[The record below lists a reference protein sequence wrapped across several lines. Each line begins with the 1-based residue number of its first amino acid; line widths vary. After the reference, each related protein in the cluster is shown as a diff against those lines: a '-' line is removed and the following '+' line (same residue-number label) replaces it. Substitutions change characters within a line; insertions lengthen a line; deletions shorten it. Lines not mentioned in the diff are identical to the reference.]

1 MYVNFSAAQW
11 TIRVALLI
19 LSVFLTDVTGVGTL
33 HFVDEQK
40 ELCSLA
46 KYASLF
52 LHPTLRSLRISCA
65 STDYPSQI
73 LPTIQGDT
81 QFFHATPLETLHF
94 EECDILPATLALL
107 LSFPRAL
114 KSLIISEGTRYKPRN
129 GNFVRK
135 HGNMIPEELTEA
147 LNVQKESLEHLSLNL
162 GFSLRKSQHVDDA
175 QYHLDFSALE
185 SLRVLELDSRAS
197 RLMAPRG
204 RTPMGR
210 LPPNVETLKVFRLKL
225 NPLRDIP
232 DSAVLGPTD
241 LNMPF
246 CTIALLRRIKDAYPK
261 LKRLEYVM
269 EYSADFDGELEDT
282 IQGEIL
288 ILIRLSH
295 NEMHRSKFRLSD
307 EALKLVRERSAT
319 MKEKLG
325 IQIKLGILIT

>member
-1 MYVNFSAAQW
+1 VWQSLFSH
-11 TIRVALLI
+11 
-19 LSVFLTDVTGVGTL
+19 FLADIVHVGTL
-33 HFVDEQK
+33 HFVDELK

-73 LPTIQGDT
+73 LPTIQGDP
-81 QFFHATPLETLHF
+81 QFFHSTSLETLHF
-94 EECDILPATLALL
+94 EECDLLPATLALL
-107 LSFPRAL
+107 LCFPRAL

-135 HGNMIPEELTEA
+135 HGNMIPEELIDA
-147 LNVQKESLEHLSLNL
+147 LNVQKESLEHLSLSL
-162 GFSLRKSQHVDDA
+162 GFSLRIGQHVDDP

-246 CTIALLRRIKDAYPK
+246 CTIALLRRIKDVYPRF
-261 LKRLEYVM
+261 KRLEYVM
-269 EYSADFDGELEDT
+269 EYSTDFDGELEDA
-282 IQGEIL
+282 IQRQIL
-288 ILIRLSH
+288 ILVRLSH
-295 NEMHRSKFRLSD
+295 NEMHRSKFRLSG
-307 EALKLVRERSAT
+307 EALKLLGERSAT
-319 MKEKLG
+319 IKEKFG
-325 IQIKLGILIT
+325 IQIKLSILVT